1 MKTGISRLRLTNFR
15 SYAELDL
22 KFGEE
27 GKPVA
32 FYGPNGIGKT
42 NILEAISYLTAGRGL
57 RSARLSDIARHVDGN
72 VYPLWTVVADFF
84 SPFGTHKIGTG
95 MVESA
100 ERRQMRIDGKATSKQ
115 ADLAEVFRCLWLT
128 PAQDR
133 LFCGDPNARRRF
145 LDRIVQ
151 AFDPNHANRLSDYN
165 ATLKQWLFL
174 LREGRFDQAWLTGL
188 ETQLVENGIA
198 ISASR
203 LDIVERLSEYLTVT
217 EDKSFPAAEIQL
229 KGMLEQALL
238 TQSAVMVED
247 MFMAHLKN
255 ARKVCAE
262 GGNLIGPHTADFVVI
277 HKQQNRSADMCST
290 GEQKALL
297 LSIILAEMRAQMTEQ
312 GKCPVLLLDEVAAH
326 LDKRRRNTL
335 FEILLTRPAQVFMT
349 TTDNEIFSDFTGQ
362 IDQFDVED
370 NQELKQVI

>member
-1 MKTGISRLRLTNFR
+1 MHQFGQKPWRR
-15 SYAELDL
+15 
-22 KFGEE
+22 KFDRQHNNQRKDDQE
-27 GKPVA
+27 K
-32 FYGPNGIGKT
+32 
-42 NILEAISYLTAGRGL
+42 
-57 RSARLSDIARHVDGN
+57 
-72 VYPLWTVVADFF
+72 
-84 SPFGTHKIGTG
+84 SP
-95 MVESA
+95 
-100 ERRQMRIDGKATSKQ
+100 RITDP

-151 AFDPNHANRLSDYN
+151 AFDPNHANRLTDYN

-203 LDIVERLSEYLTVT
+203 LDIVERLSDYLTVT

-297 LSIILAEMRAQMTEQ
+297 LSIILAEMRAQMAEQ

-362 IDQFDVED
+362 IDQFDVEEKYE
-370 NQELKQVI
+370 QIQVA

>member
-1 MKTGISRLRLTNFR
+1 
-15 SYAELDL
+15 
-22 KFGEE
+22 
-27 GKPVA
+27 
-32 FYGPNGIGKT
+32 
-42 NILEAISYLTAGRGL
+42 
-57 RSARLSDIARHVDGN
+57 
-72 VYPLWTVVADFF
+72 
-84 SPFGTHKIGTG
+84 
-95 MVESA
+95 
-100 ERRQMRIDGKATSKQ
+100 
-115 ADLAEVFRCLWLT
+115 
-128 PAQDR
+128 
-133 LFCGDPNARRRF
+133 
-145 LDRIVQ
+145 VQ

-165 ATLKQWLFL
+165 ATLKQWAFL
-174 LREGRFDQAWLTGL
+174 LREGRFDQAWLSGL

-203 LDIVERLSEYLTVT
+203 LDIVERLSDYLTVT

-229 KGMLEQALL
+229 KGMLEQALQ
-238 TQSAVMVED
+238 TQSAVFVED

-297 LSIILAEMRAQMTEQ
+297 LSIILAEMRAQMAEQ

-335 FEILLTRPAQVFMT
+335 FEILVNRPAQVFMT

-362 IDQFDVED
+362 IDQFDVEEKY
-370 NQELKQVI
+370 ELTQVA